1 MVYVA
6 LQVLLCPGIKMDICI
21 GGILNGKVRKINE
34 DSFCVGNPHSDD
46 INEYHKQY
54 FHLGGKLLSFW
65 VYSEI
70 NYQEASRIAESFL
83 KKNKDL

>member
-1 MVYVA
+1 
-6 LQVLLCPGIKMDICI
+6 MDICI

-46 INEYHKQY
+46 INEYYKQY

-83 KKNKDL
+83 KKEQRSLSEC